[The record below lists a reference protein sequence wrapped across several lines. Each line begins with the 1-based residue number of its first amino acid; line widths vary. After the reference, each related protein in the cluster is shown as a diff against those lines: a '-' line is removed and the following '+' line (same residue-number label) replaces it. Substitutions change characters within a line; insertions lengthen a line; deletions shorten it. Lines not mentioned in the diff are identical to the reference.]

1 MKRIPMRNLFAPTM
15 VANSSDNLEEDPFGQ
30 GGKVSSS
37 VPHEAVVAAIE
48 AAAEGGTKSEIK
60 AAAIVEGATSAQAE
74 VLAAK
79 AEKAAKKAGRPLGSK
94 NSKVSAKD
102 KKAAEKAK
110 KESKDHPS
118 SLGAV
123 PKDASKR
130 IPEDAYL
137 VAMGKGKCAYS
148 PSKRK
153 KYKLESGNIIHLGRK
168 KKDEGSESKPA
179 SASAGS
185 SKPASTKKSDIA
197 SALAVLSAHL
207 GVAELKSKMP
217 GLKIVVDGHSETKR
231 AGRPAGSKN
240 KPKAK
245 AEQHAEAVQLAA
257 NGLARMRH
265 ELRRNS
271 AEEAKVGPYTISLL
285 RNPVADFKVAGI
297 KVVPALLGATGAIVL
312 KRGFGLIPQVNEL
325 ENVAARK
332 AVPSLLTMG
341 LAAAAHW
348 YAEKNGHTMAAD
360 VASDVFAFGLA
371 FAADAALESPLDK
384 AVEFVKEKT
393 SGTTENKSVSK
404 PLTTTVAPAVAPA
417 LPDVKTTAGGR
428 FTEAPRMSG
437 GAWKEG
443 GANRSPAMHGYLTGK
458 SSGYPQPDL
467 SGAAP
472 GYPPASLYGNNG
484 AADGVETARSISQ
497 SLSGGQFQEMPRKAR
512 KVGIDM
518 NGFAG

>member
-15 VANSSDNLEEDPFGQ
+15 VANGSDNLEEDPFGQ
-30 GGKVSSS
+30 GGKSSSS
-37 VPHEAVVAAIE
+37 VPHDAVVAAIE

-102 KKAAEKAK
+102 KKAAAKAK

-118 SLGAV
+118 SVGAL

-137 VAMGKGKCAYS
+137 VKMGKGTCAYS

-153 KYKLESGNIIHLGRK
+153 RYKIDGGNVIHLGRR
-168 KKDEGSESKPA
+168 KDSTGSSESTPA
-179 SASAGS
+179 STHAASA
-185 SKPASTKKSDIA
+185 KPASTKKSDIA

-217 GLKIVVDGHSETKR
+217 GLKIVVSDSSETKR
-231 AGRPAGSKN
+231 RGRKPGTKN
-240 KPKAK
+240 KPKA
-245 AEQHAEAVQLAA
+245 EQQAEAVQLAA

-285 RNPVADFKVAGI
+285 RNPVADFKIAGI

-348 YAEKNGHTMAAD
+348 YAEKNGHELAAD

-393 SGTTENKSVSK
+393 AGTTAPAKSVSQ
-404 PLTTTVAPAVAPA
+404 PLTTTVAPAVAA
-417 LPDVKTTAGGR
+417 LPDAKTQSGGR

-443 GANRSPAMHGYLTGK
+443 GANRAPAMHGYLTGK
-458 SSGYPQPDL
+458 STGYPQADL